1 MTRLPHLLFPRTALT
16 FWGALA
22 AAVNALVRV
31 AVAPLLVQPLLD
43 QVFIRG
49 NFDALTRVLWVGGGV
64 LLLGAA
70 ALWAQDALFG
80 TLAAR
85 TAAAWR
91 RGLYRVL
98 LGQTE
103 RDPQKTSGGL
113 TGRVLADL
121 NQVEAFVQVGLGT
134 FVAESLTLLLSFAYL
149 LYVNPGA
156 TLLLLGLSLPLTGAL
171 VWAGRLIRRRSLQ
184 TQGMLEETSAHLQEG
199 LAQLEVVQSFG
210 LETFLL
216 GRFETAN
223 VGAAR
228 AQASRAR
235 WAALQTPL
243 AQALGFA
250 ALAGLLLY
258 LTSSVQRGAMS
269 LGEVGTFV
277 TLLALLST
285 PAQLLPRAYAHLQS
299 ARAGAARLLDLRDTE
314 PKTVQLPLEPPPPRS
329 PVIQLSN
336 LTFRRDFETVLDD
349 LTLELRGPGLI
360 ALTGPSGGG
369 KTTLLKLLLG
379 LLRPT
384 SGTVTL
390 AGTDLSRYPDAERQ
404 RRVAYVP
411 QETLLFRAS
420 LRDNLTLGEPFTGAT
435 LEHVLREVGLYETVQ
450 ARGLDAL
457 LAESGAGLSGGQ
469 RQRLSVARALLRN
482 PEVLLL
488 DEPSA
493 SLDAESEKVLVEVLK
508 AQAKT
513 RLVIVVAHRP
523 ALALAAERVLRLEHG
538 HLSELTGVPG

>member
-1 MTRLPHLLFPRTALT
+1 MTLPNLLFPRTVLT
-16 FWGALA
+16 LWGALA

-43 QVFIRG
+43 QVFVRG
-49 NFDALTRVLWVGGGV
+49 NFDALARVLWLGGSV

-91 RGLYRVL
+91 RGLYRTL
-98 LGQTE
+98 LGQRE
-103 RDPQKTSGGL
+103 RDVQRTSGGL

-121 NQVEAFVQVGLGT
+121 NQVEAFIQVGLGT
-134 FVAESLTLLLSFAYL
+134 FIAESLTLLLSFAYL

-156 TLLLLGLSLPLTGAL
+156 TLLLLALSLPLAGAL
-171 VWAGRLIRRRSLQ
+171 VWAGGFIRRRSLQ

-199 LAQLEVVQSFG
+199 LAQLEVVRSFG

-216 GRFETAN
+216 GRFEAAN
-223 VGAAR
+223 VGAAH

-250 ALAGLLLY
+250 ALAVLLLY
-258 LTSSVQRGAMS
+258 LTRSVQNGAMS
-269 LGEVGTFV
+269 LGEVGAFV

-299 ARAGAARLLDLRDTE
+299 ARAGAARLLELRDHE
-314 PKTVQLPLEPPPPRS
+314 PKTVLLPLEPRPPRS
-329 PVIQLSN
+329 PVMQLAGV
-336 LTFRRDFETVLDD
+336 TFRRDHETVLDD
-349 LTLELRGPGLI
+349 LTLELRGPALV

-379 LLRPT
+379 LLEPT
-384 SGTVTL
+384 TGTVTL
-390 AGTDLSRYPDAERQ
+390 AGTDLARYPLTERQ
-404 RRVAYVP
+404 RRLAYVP
-411 QETLLFRAS
+411 QETLLFRAT
-420 LRDNLTLGEPFTGAT
+420 LRDNLTLGEPFPDEALWAT
-435 LEHVLREVGLYETVQ
+435 LQAVGLAETVRE
-450 ARGLDAL
+450 RGLSAV

-482 PEVLLL
+482 PDVLLL

-508 AQAKT
+508 TQAKV
-513 RLVIVVAHRP
+513 RLVVVVAHRP
-523 ALALAAERVLRLEHG
+523 ALALAAGRVLRLERG
-538 HLSELTGVPG
+538 QLTELIHMPV